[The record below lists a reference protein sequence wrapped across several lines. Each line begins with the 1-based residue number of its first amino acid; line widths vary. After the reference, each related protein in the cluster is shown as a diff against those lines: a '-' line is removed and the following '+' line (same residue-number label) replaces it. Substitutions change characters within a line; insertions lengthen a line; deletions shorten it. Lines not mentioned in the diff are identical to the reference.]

1 MPVVA
6 RVVGLAGF
14 VKVTGGFVVSN
25 LKQFIKGFS
34 FSVMGLRTNEQRLS
48 QFRGD
53 MWKSVTI

>member
-14 VKVTGGFVVSN
+14 VTVIGGFVVSN
-25 LKQFIKGFS
+25 LKQFIKEFS